1 MACNT
6 VEINRLREQEE
17 EKAKEMAELEE
28 RLRTGLADAA
38 DRERIAQLKDRIEKI
53 QKERQKLIDDDKQ
66 FHEMEAR
73 LAQLQQGQP
82 KPRNPHH
89 NPLFRP

>member
-1 MACNT
+1 MSCNT
-6 VEINRLREQEE
+6 IEIQRLREQEE
-17 EKAKEMAELEE
+17 EKAKEMADLEE

-38 DRERIAQLKDRIEKI
+38 DRERIEQLRDRITRI
-53 QKERQKLIDDDKQ
+53 QQERQRLIDSDKQ

-73 LAQLQQGQP
+73 LARLRQP
-82 KPRNPHH
+82 TPRNPHH